1 MPDPQKRRPKRI
13 IFCFDGTWNRLSVE
27 CPTNVVLLAQMIEPL
42 APDGTPQVVF
52 YNEGIGA
59 NRWWPVRVY
68 EGAVGKGM
76 ERIMRE
82 AYRFL
87 IFNYEPGD
95 EIFAFGFSRGAYSA
109 RSFIGMIRHAGIL
122 DIASV
127 TQIDEAFRI
136 YRQAPTV
143 TGTESDEGFAFRAK
157 YCTGVCVSAD
167 DRKWRKRNVTGFD
180 PANTPLLAVK
190 YLGVWDTVRALGLPD
205 FLPFSSRFNRKYV
218 FHDDY
223 LSSKIK
229 AARHAVALD
238 ELRPT
243 FRATLFGRA
252 QVMKLNARNQ
262 RKNEPPMPV
271 WKRSYQERWFPGV
284 HGAVGGGGP
293 RRGLS
298 DGALEWVLEG
308 ARQCGLVLRDRRDN
322 AAYALRPDPFDSLQ
336 NDPPQGWRAVLA
348 RVKGWFGSA
357 RQGPTSLDEL
367 ALPTLRR
374 WHAEP
379 ARLAEGK
386 PWRPGALAALAQE
399 IDQWQYAHP
408 ATGAWRESDLEDH
421 VVQRGDTLSRLA
433 KARLGDPQHWQELF
447 DLNRDR
453 LENPDSL
460 PIGLTIRL
468 PRQQDPSDQQG
479 APALTQ

>member
-68 EGAVGKGM
+68 EGAFGQGM
-76 ERIMRE
+76 LRIMRE

-109 RSFIGMIRHAGIL
+109 RSFIGLIRHAGIL

-136 YRQAPTV
+136 YREAPTKV
-143 TGTESDEGFAFRAK
+143 LGAESEEGFAFRAK

-167 DRKWRKRNVTGFD
+167 DRKWRKKNLEGFD
-180 PANTPLLAVK
+180 PAAAPLLEIK

-205 FLPFSSRFNRKYV
+205 FLPGSGWFNRKYV

-238 ELRPT
+238 EQRPT
-243 FRATLFGRA
+243 FRATLFGRD
-252 QVMKLNARNQ
+252 QVDKLNARNQ
-262 RKNEPPMPV
+262 SKKEPPTPA
-271 WKRSYQERWFPGV
+271 WKQLYQERWFPGV

-293 RRGLS
+293 HRGLS

-308 ARQCGLVLRDRRDN
+308 ARQRGLVLRDRRSN
-322 AAYALRPDPFDSLQ
+322 VAYALRPNPYDNLQ
-336 NDPPQGWRAVLA
+336 NDPPKGWRAILA
-348 RVKGWFGSA
+348 RIKGWFGSP
-357 RQGPTSLDEL
+357 RQGPTSLNEL
-367 ALPTLRR
+367 ALATLRR

-379 ARLAEGK
+379 TRLAEGK
-386 PWRPGALAALAQE
+386 RWRPGALAALAPL
-399 IDQWQYAHP
+399 IDQWENARP
-408 ATGAWRESDLEDH
+408 GTGAWLESDLEDY
-421 VVQRGDTLSRLA
+421 VVERGDTLSKLA
-433 KARLGDPQHWQELF
+433 KERLGDALRWPELYAI
-447 DLNRDR
+447 NRDR
-453 LENPDSL
+453 LDNPDSL

-468 PRQQDPSDQQG
+468 PRKQ
-479 APALTQ
+479 T

>member
-13 IFCFDGTWNRLSVE
+13 VFCFDGTWNRLSVE

-136 YRQAPTV
+136 YREAPTV

-180 PANTPLLAVK
+180 PASAPLLAVK
-190 YLGVWDTVRALGLPD
+190 YLGVWDTVRALAPA
-205 FLPFSSRFNRKYV
+205 RFPAIV
-218 FHDDY
+218 QP
-223 LSSKIK
+223 
-229 AARHAVALD
+229 VQ
-238 ELRPT
+238 P
-243 FRATLFGRA
+243 
-252 QVMKLNARNQ
+252 QVR
-262 RKNEPPMPV
+262 V
-271 WKRSYQERWFPGV
+271 
-284 HGAVGGGGP
+284 P
-293 RRGLS
+293 RR
-298 DGALEWVLEG
+298 
-308 ARQCGLVLRDRRDN
+308 
-322 AAYALRPDPFDSLQ
+322 
-336 NDPPQGWRAVLA
+336 
-348 RVKGWFGSA
+348 
-357 RQGPTSLDEL
+357 
-367 ALPTLRR
+367 LP
-374 WHAEP
+374 E
-379 ARLAEGK
+379 
-386 PWRPGALAALAQE
+386 
-399 IDQWQYAHP
+399 
-408 ATGAWRESDLEDH
+408 
-421 VVQRGDTLSRLA
+421 
-433 KARLGDPQHWQELF
+433 
-447 DLNRDR
+447 
-453 LENPDSL
+453 
-460 PIGLTIRL
+460 
-468 PRQQDPSDQQG
+468 QQDQGG
-479 APALTQ
+479 APCRGA